1 MFKRIMGFLLVALA
15 VFTLAACDGTP
26 DPKPE
31 EKKDKIVL
39 ITDKGGIDDKSFNQ
53 GSYEGVKAFGDANNI
68 PYAYL
73 KPADATN
80 EDYIAAIEQAVGD
93 GATVIVTPGY
103 LFEGPIN
110 VVQKDFPD
118 VKFILLDGSPTNVE
132 NGSLE
137 SNVYSVFYAEEQ
149 TGFLAGYAAVKDGF
163 RKLGFMGG
171 VAVPAVQRFG
181 HGFVQGAAVAAEE
194 LGLADNSVTIDYL
207 YTGDFKATP
216 DVQAM
221 AASFYQ
227 NGVEVI
233 FACGG
238 KVGQSVMAAAA
249 ASTDKWVIGVDVDQ
263 SADSPTVITSS
274 TKELAISVQQAL
286 KAIFIDKNWATDFGG
301 KSVVLDVTKDG
312 VGLPMAN
319 SRFRTF
325 NLEAYNV
332 IYGKLVDGTVLVS
345 DVIGEFGDDG
355 NAAKQFE
362 TTKVKVTVVPFGA

>member
-1 MFKRIMGFLLVALA
+1 
-15 VFTLAACDGTP
+15 
-26 DPKPE
+26 
-31 EKKDKIVL
+31 
-39 ITDKGGIDDKSFNQ
+39 
-53 GSYEGVKAFGDANNI
+53 
-68 PYAYL
+68 
-73 KPADATN
+73 
-80 EDYIAAIEQAVGD
+80 
-93 GATVIVTPGY
+93 
-103 LFEGPIN
+103 
-110 VVQKDFPD
+110 
-118 VKFILLDGSPTNVE
+118 
-132 NGSLE
+132 
-137 SNVYSVFYAEEQ
+137 
-149 TGFLAGYAAVKDGF
+149 
-163 RKLGFMGG
+163 
-171 VAVPAVQRFG
+171 
-181 HGFVQGAAVAAEE
+181 
-194 LGLADNSVTIDYL
+194 
-207 YTGDFKATP
+207 
-216 DVQAM
+216 M

-227 NGVEVI
+227 NGVEAI

-238 KVGQSVMAAAA
+238 AVGQSVMAAAA